1 MNIKMIEVNK
11 SIVHFIETDE
21 ENFNVYTRY
30 SSDNWTVRMG
40 ECDEPI
46 FDQIRTS
53 NLEILFQDFLRKK
66 RKGKS

>member
-1 MNIKMIEVNK
+1 MNIKVIKISK